1 MLSFKKPSGAWFRFF
16 ILPKQPHIG
25 ISGYAKSRS
34 FKTLFCFVRS
44 YPCLSHCNNKTAVK
58 YLLIVFLG
66 NLLRFPLL
74 NYPVLGYNAVA
85 NYFAFLSFFLKLAK
99 CFADMFIVY
108 AFLFKC
114 QVFLNKKLK
123 KYTNFTTKWG
133 KKWILVID

>member
-16 ILPKQPHIG
+16 ILAKQPHIG

-66 NLLRFPLL
+66 NLLRFPLF
-74 NYPVLGYNAVA
+74 NYPVLGYNSTAKI
-85 NYFAFLSFFLKLAK
+85 FAIFLNHFVKSAK
-99 CFADMFIVY
+99 YFADMFIVY

-114 QVFLNKKLK
+114 QAFLNKKLK
-123 KYTNFTTKWG
+123 KYIKFN
-133 KKWILVID
+133 KKR

>member
-1 MLSFKKPSGAWFRFF
+1 MA
-16 ILPKQPHIG
+16 KQPHIG

-74 NYPVLGYNAVA
+74 NYPVLRYNIVA
-85 NYFAFLSFFLKLAK
+85 TKVAIFHKCCINWRLLSPLFLT
-99 CFADMFIVY
+99 I
-108 AFLFKC
+108 
-114 QVFLNKKLK
+114 
-123 KYTNFTTKWG
+123 
-133 KKWILVID
+133 